1 MVEDDWLA
9 TLRRFRREYQLTQRE
24 LAVFLGV
31 NQKTVS
37 RWERGTDHPSAETR
51 ERLRTLLEAGN
62 LDRLPAVYEA
72 VREAPIPI
80 ALVDSSGNV
89 LVASRTY
96 GPPGGAAARPAAE
109 GGNLPTV
116 LVIEDD
122 AAVLKATLAVLK
134 RWHYLSVG
142 VPDGEAAL
150 RLMADTGFTPDAAI
164 IDFLLPG
171 ATDGV
176 DTANALR
183 RILPDL
189 PVLIVSGASDP
200 GGAAKIA
207 ASGLPLIRKPV
218 NPDQVRTALL
228 ALLSSAA
235 PFNMQE

>member
-1 MVEDDWLA
+1 MVDDDWLA

-51 ERLRTLLEAGN
+51 ERLRTLLEAGS

-80 ALVDSSGNV
+80 ALVDNAGNV
-89 LVASRTY
+89 LVASRTF
-96 GPPGGAAARPAAE
+96 GPAGGAAARPA
-109 GGNLPTV
+109 GDGRNLPTV

-122 AAVLKATLAVLK
+122 AAVLKATRAVLK
-134 RWHYLSVG
+134 RWHFLSVG

-150 RLMADTGFTPDAAI
+150 RMVGDSGFTPDAAI

-171 ATDGV
+171 GLDGV
-176 DTANALR
+176 DTAQALR
-183 RILPDL
+183 QSLPDL
-189 PVLIVSGASDP
+189 PVLIISGASDATR
-200 GGAAKIA
+200 AAKIA

-218 NPDQVRTALL
+218 DPDQVRTALL
-228 ALLSSAA
+228 ALLPAAA
-235 PFNMQE
+235 PFNAQE